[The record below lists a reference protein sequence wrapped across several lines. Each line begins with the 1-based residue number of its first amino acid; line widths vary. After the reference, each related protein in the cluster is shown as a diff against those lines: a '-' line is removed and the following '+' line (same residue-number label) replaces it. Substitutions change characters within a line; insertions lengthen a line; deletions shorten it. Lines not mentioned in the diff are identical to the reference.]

1 MKPYSKNWKLIMSDT
16 NTISIDNPILDVDKI
31 RADFPLLSKEMGGK
45 PLIYLDNGATTHK
58 PTQVIERIR
67 KFDSDE
73 YGTVRRGSY
82 RLCEHSTQLY
92 EEARQKVADFLG
104 APTRQEIVFTSG
116 TTQSINLVA
125 HSFGRKFVN
134 SGDEVIISNI
144 EHHANTVPWQVL
156 CDEKGATLKV
166 IPVADN
172 GELVMEEYDK
182 LLTNKTRIVAV
193 NHVSN
198 ALGTI
203 NPVNEITRKAHAVGA
218 KVLID
223 GAQSTPHMKVD
234 VQDIN
239 CDFYT
244 FSGHKMYAPSG
255 IGGMFGKMEVMETMP
270 PYVTGGDMIMQVTL
284 EKTTYAKPP
293 ARFEAGTPPI
303 SQVIGLGAAIDYL
316 NAIGMDKIFKYEKSL
331 LDYGT
336 RLLNDIDGLRI
347 IGNAEEKAAILS
359 IYLEAAHPHDIITML
374 DQDGIALRGGH
385 HCAQPTMIRFGV
397 PATARA
403 SMAFYNKF
411 SEIDALAESLRKIIK
426 FFS

>member
-1 MKPYSKNWKLIMSDT
+1 MDNAEIMEKS
-16 NTISIDNPILDVDKI
+16 SIDVENI
-31 RADFPLLSKEMGGK
+31 RADFPVLSKQIGGK
-45 PLIYLDNGATTHK
+45 PFIYLDNGATTQK
-58 PTQVIERIR
+58 PQAVIDRVSQ
-67 KFDSDE
+67 FDSEE

-82 RLCEHSTQLY
+82 RLCERSTQLY

-104 APTRQEIVFTSG
+104 APTKQEIVFTSG

-134 SGDEVIISNI
+134 AGDEVIISNI

-156 CDEKGATLKV
+156 CEEKGAKLKV
-166 IPVADN
+166 IPVNDD
-172 GELVMEEYDK
+172 GELIMEEYDR
-182 LLTNKTRIVAV
+182 LLTDKTRIVAV

-198 ALGTI
+198 VLGTI
-203 NPVNEITRKAHAVGA
+203 NPVKEITVKAHKAGA

-223 GAQSTPHMKVD
+223 GAQSMPHMKVD
-234 VQDIN
+234 VQDIG

-255 IGGMFGKMEVMETMP
+255 IGGMFGRMEVMETMS
-270 PYVTGGDMIMQVTL
+270 PYVTGGDMILQVTL
-284 EKTTYAKPP
+284 EKTIFAKPP

-303 SQVIGLGAAIDYL
+303 TQVIGLGAAIDYL
-316 NAIGMDKIFKYEKSL
+316 NAIGMDKIFEYEKSL

-336 RLLNDIDGLRI
+336 RLLQGIDGLRI
-347 IGNAEEKAAILS
+347 IGNAADKAAILS
-359 IYLEAAHPHDIITML
+359 IYLESAHPHDIITML

-411 SEIDALAESLRKIIK
+411 EELDALAESLRKIIK

>member
-1 MKPYSKNWKLIMSDT
+1 MDNAEIMEKS
-16 NTISIDNPILDVDKI
+16 SIDVENI
-31 RADFPLLSKEMGGK
+31 RADFPVLSKQIGGR
-45 PLIYLDNGATTHK
+45 PLIYLDNGATTQK
-58 PTQVIERIR
+58 PQAVIDRVSQ
-67 KFDSDE
+67 FDSEE

-82 RLCEHSTQLY
+82 RLCERSTQLY
-92 EEARQKVADFLG
+92 EEVRQKVANFLG
-104 APTRQEIVFTSG
+104 APTKQEVVFTSG

-125 HSFGRKFVN
+125 HGFGRKFVN
-134 SGDEVIISNI
+134 AGDEVIISHI

-156 CDEKGATLKV
+156 CEEKGAKLKV
-166 IPVADN
+166 IPVNDD
-172 GELVMEEYDK
+172 GELIMEEYDR
-182 LLTNKTRIVAV
+182 LLTDKTRIVAV

-198 ALGTI
+198 VLGTI
-203 NPVNEITRKAHAVGA
+203 NPVKEITAKAHTAGA

-223 GAQSTPHMKVD
+223 GAQSMPHMKVD
-234 VQDIN
+234 VQDIG

-255 IGGMFGKMEVMETMP
+255 VGGMFGRMEVMETMS
-270 PYVTGGDMIMQVTL
+270 PYVTGGDMILQVTL

-303 SQVIGLGAAIDYL
+303 TQVIGLGAAIDYL
-316 NAIGMDKIFKYEKSL
+316 DAIGMDRIFEYEKSL

-336 RLLNDIDGLRI
+336 RLLQEIDGLRI
-347 IGNAEEKAAILS
+347 IGNAADKAAILS
-359 IYLEAAHPHDIITML
+359 IYLESAHPHDIITML

-411 SEIDALAESLRKIIK
+411 EELDALAESLRKIIK